1 MSLAIDKQD
10 NKNGAMP
17 EIVIRN
23 VPEEVYLRLLDRAEK
38 RNLSL
43 EKFLLRVISEEAE
56 WMTWEEIFNKMA
68 PFQTSN
74 FSHEDLMRAID
85 ESRDEH

>member
-10 NKNGAMP
+10 NQNVAMP
-17 EIVIRN
+17 EIVISN
-23 VPEEVYLRLLDRAEK
+23 VPEDVHATLLERAAKLNVTLGE
-38 RNLSL
+38 
-43 EKFLLRVISEEAE
+43 FLLRVISEEAE
-56 WMTWEEIFNKMA
+56 WMTWDEIFNKMA

-74 FSHEDLMRAID
+74 FSHGDLMRAID